1 VQPQTP
7 KRRGLS
13 PIFSNI
19 LLILIIVLG
28 MSFAFAY
35 LTGYV
40 SDFQQGQGSAI
51 MELIVVEDVWFRS
64 ATHINITLYNY
75 GQVDV
80 TVVSVYLDGLQVDF
94 TGDSD
99 GVLTL
104 SLEEH
109 GYLQV
114 HPTQPL
120 AKSTSYNIKVVTERG
135 SAFEGKYTAPAID
148 PSDWWYP

>member
-1 VQPQTP
+1 M

-51 MELIVVEDVWFRS
+51 MELIVVEDVWFRN
-64 ATHINITLYNY
+64 TTNIHINITLYNY

-80 TVVSVYLDGLQVDF
+80 TVVSVYLDGLQADF
-94 TGDSD
+94 TGDSA
-99 GVLTL
+99 GVLNL
-104 SLEEH
+104 SPEEH
-109 GYLQV
+109 DSIHVY
-114 HPTQPL
+114 PPRPL
-120 AKSTSYNIKVVTERG
+120 DKSTGYKIKIVTERG
-135 SAFEGKYTAPAID
+135 SAFEGQYTTPSLP
-148 PSDWWYP
+148 PSDW

>member
-1 VQPQTP
+1 VRPPTP

-35 LTGYV
+35 LTGYI

-51 MELIVVEDVWFRS
+51 MELIVVEDVWFLDE
-64 ATHINITLYNY
+64 THINITLYNY
-75 GQVDV
+75 GQVEV
-80 TVVSVYLDGLQVDF
+80 TVVSVYLDGFQVDF
-94 TGDSD
+94 IGDND

-109 GYLQV
+109 DCIHVY
-114 HPTQPL
+114 PPQPL
-120 AKSTSYNIKVVTERG
+120 AKSTSYKIKLVTKRG
-135 SAFEGKYTAPAID
+135 SAFEGTYIT
-148 PSDWWYP
+148 PSDW

>member
-1 VQPQTP
+1 VRPQTL

-64 ATHINITLYNY
+64 TTHINITLYNY

-80 TVVSVYLDGLQVDF
+80 TVGSVYLDGLQVDF

-109 GYLQV
+109 GCV
-114 HPTQPL
+114 HVYPTQPL
-120 AKSTSYNIKVVTERG
+120 AKSTSYKIKVVTERG
-135 SAFEGKYTAPAID
+135 SAFEGQYTT
-148 PSDWWYP
+148 PSLKPLDW

>member
-1 VQPQTP
+1 MRLPTP

-51 MELIVVEDVWFRS
+51 MELIMVEDVWFRS
-64 ATHINITLYNY
+64 KTHINITLYNY

-99 GVLTL
+99 GVLAL

-109 GYLQV
+109 DCIHVYLSKDLIESKGY
-114 HPTQPL
+114 
-120 AKSTSYNIKVVTERG
+120 KIKIVTERG
-135 SAFEGKYTAPAID
+135 SAFEGQYTT
-148 PSDWWYP
+148 PSEW